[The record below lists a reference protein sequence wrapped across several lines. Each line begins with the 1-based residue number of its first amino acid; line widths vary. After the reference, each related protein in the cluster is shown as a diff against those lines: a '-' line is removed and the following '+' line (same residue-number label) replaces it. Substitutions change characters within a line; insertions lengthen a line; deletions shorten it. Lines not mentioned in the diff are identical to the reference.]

1 MVNETL
7 ADMLLDSTKDEFSE
21 NPSKPNPEQLFWLLR
36 QAPMGVDF
44 PLTARMIENCKTIAI
59 MAVSACGDKEVGKTL
74 MGLELRIYHEYKL
87 AVNALSS
94 ESGKMIRTL
103 QTQVSE
109 QSHFGN
115 IMQTKKSGGVQSF
128 FQNRNQ

>member
-7 ADMLLDSTKDEFSE
+7 ADMLLDSCKDEFSE
-21 NPSKPNPEQLFWLLR
+21 QPDRPNPEQLFWLLR
-36 QAPMGVDF
+36 QAPSGVDF
-44 PLTARMIENCKTIAI
+44 PLTARLIENCKTIALQ
-59 MAVSACGDKEVGKTL
+59 APSACGDDKTGKTL

-109 QSHFGN
+109 QHGFGN
-115 IMQTKKSGGVQSF
+115 ITQTKKSGGVQAF

>member
-7 ADMLLDSTKDEFSE
+7 ADMLLDSTKDIFSD
-21 NPSKPNPEQLFWLLR
+21 NPDRPSPDQLFWLLR
-36 QAPMGVDF
+36 QAPTGVDF
-44 PLTARMIENCKTIAI
+44 PLTARLIENCKTIALQ
-59 MAVSACGDKEVGKTL
+59 APSACGNKETGL
-74 MGLELRIYHEYKL
+74 ILQGLEMRIYHEYKL

-109 QSHFGN
+109 QHGYGN
-115 IMQTKKSGGVQSF
+115 ITQTKKSGGVQSF